1 MLGLGRA
8 RTNREH
14 RFAQD
19 NLSAYMDGELRP
31 AERARLER
39 HLAGCADCRRDLEA
53 LRGTVALLR
62 RAPLKPVPRS
72 FALPASARAV
82 QTRHRRWNRAFAV
95 MRTATITIATMLVVA
110 FAGDAALS
118 TGLVRGS
125 RAPAPDAVLLAHE
138 LVTVP
143 AEKRVEPMTAEAAPY
158 AAPLTQPSEAAEPYV
173 GGEATPAAGGPVPSE
188 TARALQPPRE
198 TWPGPEGQPQG
209 TEGFGEGAGG
219 LGGEGG
225 AGGGADM
232 GGAVPAVPRTNG
244 VGGGAESA
252 EAERIAE
259 ETAEVQVESLAESAE
274 AQDTPL
280 GEPRPEALAA
290 PALAPTPTP
299 EPTQAPMPKPT
310 AAAEAEASPVPALT
324 DEALVM
330 EVEPQHVAPDRGGE
344 AAAQAEPVMPLERQP
359 ESSWWQAWRLL
370 RLVVG
375 LLAGLLLVAL
385 AGTIWAA
392 YERGTL

>member
-1 MLGLGRA
+1 
-8 RTNREH
+8 
-14 RFAQD
+14 
-19 NLSAYMDGELRP
+19 
-31 AERARLER
+31 
-39 HLAGCADCRRDLEA
+39 
-53 LRGTVALLR
+53 
-62 RAPLKPVPRS
+62 
-72 FALPASARAV
+72 
-82 QTRHRRWNRAFAV
+82 
-95 MRTATITIATMLVVA
+95 
-110 FAGDAALS
+110 
-118 TGLVRGS
+118 
-125 RAPAPDAVLLAHE
+125 
-138 LVTVP
+138 
-143 AEKRVEPMTAEAAPY
+143 
-158 AAPLTQPSEAAEPYV
+158 
-173 GGEATPAAGGPVPSE
+173 
-188 TARALQPPRE
+188 
-198 TWPGPEGQPQG
+198 
-209 TEGFGEGAGG
+209 
-219 LGGEGG
+219 
-225 AGGGADM
+225 
-232 GGAVPAVPRTNG
+232 VPRTNG

-280 GEPRPEALAA
+280 EEPRPEALAA